1 MSGPVGAAA
10 MHPANAGRELR
21 LTSQPRAAGL
31 GVSVAVAISA
41 LVAGT
46 GLIGASM
53 AWAPPRDRTQVISRG
68 TQLYAAECAACHGA
82 RLEAR
87 AAGTQLEDVYGPP
100 WAPSLGA
107 AGHAWRHSDAELAAI
122 VAQGVG
128 GAVPPSSTAGMPA
141 FAGRLDHGEI
151 DAILAYVKSG
161 WPGNVRA
168 YQAALVPDGGETLVA
183 LLRDPVWVFPGQCLS
198 PPAAADSR

>member
-1 MSGPVGAAA
+1 MSGPVGATAVR
-10 MHPANAGRELR
+10 PASAGRELR
-21 LTSQPRAAGL
+21 RTSQPRAAGL
-31 GVSVAVAISA
+31 VASVAVAILA

-53 AWAPPRDRTQVISRG
+53 AWTPSRNRTQAISRG
-68 TQLYAAECAACHGA
+68 AQLYAAECAACHGA

-87 AAGTQLEDVYGPP
+87 MQLKGAHDPP

-122 VAQGVG
+122 VAQGAG
-128 GAVPPSSTAGMPA
+128 DAAPPGSAAGMPA
-141 FAGRLDHGEI
+141 FAGRLDRGEI

-168 YQAALVPDGGETLVA
+168 YQAALALDGGETLVA
-183 LLRDPVWVFPGQCLS
+183 QLRDPAWVFPGQCPS